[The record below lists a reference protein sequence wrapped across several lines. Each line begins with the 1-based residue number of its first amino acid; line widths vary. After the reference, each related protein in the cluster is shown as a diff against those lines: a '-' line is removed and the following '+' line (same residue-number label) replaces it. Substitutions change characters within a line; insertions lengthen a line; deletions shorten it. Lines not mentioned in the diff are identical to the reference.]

1 MPYLILHK
9 SPRCWAV
16 INKETGRVHAKCT
29 TETKAKA
36 QMRLLDQIEKGTEK
50 NISMDNKKK
59 MNPWI
64 NYVKKVAVEKGI
76 SYREALKI
84 ASKTYKKKTM
94 KGKGMGEDMDMME
107 EEDMMEGEQMKGG
120 KLKKKTK
127 RTKSR
132 TRECRALCDVS
143 MCIPDPSDP
152 NCKKYL

>member
-9 SPRCWAV
+9 SPRCWSV
-16 INKETGRVHAKCT
+16 VNKETGRVHAKCT

-64 NYVKKVAVEKGI
+64 QHVKKVAVEKGI

-84 ASKTYKKKTM
+84 ASKSYKKKSSM
-94 KGKGMGEDMDMME
+94 KGKGMAE
-107 EEDMMEGEQMKGG
+107 EEEEMDGGRLVVHEIGFVPPPKGKKCVKGSKFTHGKTTICKYEPEIRMKG
-120 KLKKKTK
+120 KK
-127 RTKSR
+127 
-132 TRECRALCDVS
+132 
-143 MCIPDPSDP
+143 
-152 NCKKYL
+152 